1 MKITQS
7 GGNGKKE
14 DDGCRDHPSSNYYD
28 PPPPLL
34 HMAQLLSLK
43 RNGEIRAIYRSN
55 TIIFDIEYNSR
66 ACDNC
71 GQSSGFGPGRRSR
84 ARYSSTADLVVNQ
97 FLPPN
102 LVPQSSSCLIRRAK

>member
-1 MKITQS
+1 MKTIQS
-7 GGNGKKE
+7 GGNGKKK
-14 DDGCRDHPSSNYYD
+14 DDGCRDHPPSMHYD

-34 HMAQLLSLK
+34 LMATLLSLK
-43 RNGEIRAIYRSN
+43 REGENRAIYRSN
-55 TIIFDIEYNSR
+55 TIIFDIEYFSSVL
-66 ACDNC
+66 DIC

-84 ARYSSTADLVVNQ
+84 ARYASTADLVVNQ